1 MSVYNIHF
9 EGKKYQYKVTS
20 PNTLLITLVQE
31 AAASFGVDS
40 INCQLKLKQ
49 KALDLS
55 LPLRFAAIPN
65 HSNLELVAPATSA
78 GLPPQSAVV
87 AQPPPVVVSA
97 ASPLA
102 GVVGVPPRSAA
113 PSAPNTKQVVP
124 RPSEA
129 VELLL
134 QHNFDAASKVAVS
147 VLTRYIHNLL
157 CRPDDATV
165 RVINSQNK
173 VFRDKVQA
181 ARGAQT
187 VLESAG
193 FVEDSINKR
202 LQFEDTAE
210 NRRRAQEAF
219 VALTAA
225 MDELQMAEDE
235 RPRLT
240 APISS
245 PSEIGIPFDPF
256 RSFIVRPAMGAAVV
270 GPDAPNAPVE
280 VVHSGE
286 RKARSATDEQ
296 LQALRRRRRELEGA
310 RGSIGRQTKVL
321 YPGDSPETAVA
332 LSVQGDPEPSGPL
345 PRSVLQKTLK
355 ALTGDGSSD
364 APLTTRAVRELQRL
378 QQEKVYRE
386 AVLRVRLPDRL
397 QFVGHFHPRDTVA
410 DVYLWLH
417 RVCFAQGCDGGD
429 GDDEEWQAE
438 ETGTAPPSTEAE
450 LRRVAVAQAVF
461 GDVFELYTAPPRT
474 VYAPQRPSGQPLG
487 DVRGEDGES
496 DHNVLSCTLAEVGL
510 VPAAV
515 LNLQWRG
522 GAPPVSAAAATSFA
536 YVHPRLQESATSKTG
551 CADAALRP
559 QGVPLVPADVPAR
572 TAAADTAGAGAPDS
586 ASEAK
591 KGPTKPKWF
600 KL

>member
-1 MSVYNIHF
+1 M
-9 EGKKYQYKVTS
+9 
-20 PNTLLITLVQE
+20 
-31 AAASFGVDS
+31 
-40 INCQLKLKQ
+40 
-49 KALDLS
+49 
-55 LPLRFAAIPN
+55 
-65 HSNLELVAPATSA
+65 
-78 GLPPQSAVV
+78 
-87 AQPPPVVVSA
+87 
-97 ASPLA
+97 
-102 GVVGVPPRSAA
+102 
-113 PSAPNTKQVVP
+113 
-124 RPSEA
+124 
-129 VELLL
+129 
-134 QHNFDAASKVAVS
+134 
-147 VLTRYIHNLL
+147 
-157 CRPDDATV
+157 
-165 RVINSQNK
+165 
-173 VFRDKVQA
+173 
-181 ARGAQT
+181 
-187 VLESAG
+187 
-193 FVEDSINKR
+193 R

-210 NRRRAQEAF
+210 NRRRAQEAL

-235 RPRLT
+235 RPRLA

-245 PSEIGIPFDPF
+245 HSEIPFDPF

-280 VVHSGE
+280 VVHSGA

-417 RVCFAQGCDGGD
+417 RVCLAQGGDGGD

-438 ETGTAPPSTEAE
+438 EIGSAPPSTEAE
-450 LRRVAVAQAVF
+450 LRRVGVAQAAF
-461 GDVFELYTAPPRT
+461 CDVFELYTAPPRT
-474 VYAPQRPSGQPLG
+474 VYAPQRPSGQPQG
-487 DVRGEDGES
+487 DVCDEDGES

-515 LNLQWRG
+515 LNLQWRS
-522 GAPPVSAAAATSFA
+522 GAPPVSAASAAAGPSFA
-536 YVHPRLQESATSKTG
+536 YVHPRLRESATSKTA

-559 QGVPLVPADVPAR
+559 QGVPLVPVADVPAR
-572 TAAADTAGAGAPDS
+572 TAAETAGAGALDS

-591 KGPTKPKWF
+591 KGPAKPKWF

>member
-9 EGKKYQYKVTS
+9 EGKKCQYKVSS

-31 AAASFGVDS
+31 AAASFGVDP

-65 HSNLELVAPATSA
+65 HSNLELVVPVTFVVQSA
-78 GLPPQSAVV
+78 QSAVDS
-87 AQPPPVVVSA
+87 QTPPAA
-97 ASPLA
+97 ASAVPPIA
-102 GVVGVPPRSAA
+102 EVVGPLPRSAA
-113 PSAPNTKQVVP
+113 RRPAPAL

-129 VELLL
+129 VEFLL
-134 QHNFDAASKVAVS
+134 QHNFDAATKVAVS

-157 CRPDDATV
+157 CRPDDAVV
-165 RVINSQNK
+165 RAINTQNR
-173 VFRDKVQA
+173 VFKDKVQA
-181 ARGAQT
+181 ARGAQS

-193 FVEDSINKR
+193 FVEDLSGMR

-210 NRRRAQEAF
+210 NRRRAQEAL

-225 MDELQMAEDE
+225 MDELQMGDDE

-240 APISS
+240 APVSS
-245 PSEIGIPFDPF
+245 QNEIAFDPF
-256 RSFIVRPAMGAAVV
+256 RSFIVRPAMGATAV
-270 GPDAPNAPVE
+270 GPDAANAPVE
-280 VVHSGE
+280 VVQSGE

-296 LQALRRRRRELEGA
+296 LRALRRRRRELEGA
-310 RGSIGRQTKVL
+310 RGSIGRQTKVI
-321 YPGDSPETAVA
+321 YPGDSAETPAA
-332 LSVQGDPEPSGPL
+332 LSVPGDPEPSGPL

-355 ALTGDGSSD
+355 ALAGDGSSD

-417 RVCFAQGCDGGD
+417 RACLARGGAGGDGGD
-429 GDDEEWQAE
+429 EEWRVE
-438 ETGTAPPSTEAE
+438 EVGAAPPSTEAE
-450 LRRVAVAQAVF
+450 QRRVAEAQAVF
-461 GDVFELYTAPPRT
+461 GEAFELYTAPPRT
-474 VYAPQRPSGQPLG
+474 VYAPQRPSGQPQ
-487 DVRGEDGES
+487 DVVHGEDDEC
-496 DHNVLSCTLAEVGL
+496 DHNVLSCTLTEAGL

-515 LNLQWRG
+515 LNLQWRS
-522 GAPPVSAAAATSFA
+522 GAPPAPAAAATSFA
-536 YVHPRLQESATSKTG
+536 YVHPRLQESATSKAGDT
-551 CADAALRP
+551 DAALRP
-559 QGVPLVPADVPAR
+559 QGVPLVPVADVTAR
-572 TAAADTAGAGAPDS
+572 TAAEAPGAAPDG

-591 KGPTKPKWF
+591 KGPAKPKWF